1 MSKLLYLDSSS
12 FLTLLL
18 QQGDH
23 ARVEASVDTH
33 QSAGGR
39 ICSSRLLWLEAAR
52 VGIREHIA
60 GRDLRDLI
68 TTNLKPLDRM
78 PVTED
83 VWALAAGIQQHV
95 RTLDA
100 IHLATCELAGATLLT
115 PGLDNNIHQV
125 AKARGIPLHY

>member
-1 MSKLLYLDSSS
+1 MSDLLYLDSSS

-18 QQGDH
+18 QQDDH
-23 ARVEASVDTH
+23 ARIEAAVDAH
-33 QSAGGR
+33 QTTSGR

-60 GRDLRDLI
+60 GREIRDLI
-68 TTNLKPLDRM
+68 TTNLRPLDQM

-115 PGLDNNIHQV
+115 QGLDNNVHQV
-125 AKARGIPLHY
+125 AKARGISLHS